1 LLPHGLQ
8 LLPSYFYVREFTND
22 SRICICN
29 GLPPGD
35 GMANFKLLIGASLLV
50 AAFGSHAGYAQ
61 VSPPAAVVGATV
73 KTGSSGLSWINNAVR
88 FNGSLNIGGRAIVVP
103 AAMRFAS
110 NAPRIIATA
119 IAFNPYIRTALTV
132 ASLISMAQI
141 EWDDVN
147 STWIKKEIVP
157 GKAIFYADDP
167 WNPVYSHGNAGS
179 ACQAYVQRWNAKKI
193 KENADYGLPAW
204 EPVSV
209 TAVLIGGAWSC
220 VGTSGIYDGATLMT
234 PLFQEIDVAEQRK
247 TPISNQ
253 EAIDKLAPFPIPND
267 LPNDLPPGIVIPVE
281 PTPIINPV
289 PDPQVNPLTRPLRQ
303 PLGEPVPVPNTD
315 PQQWKTPVIDV
326 IAAPLPDQPW
336 RVDVQ
341 PKDILKNDPSPI
353 TDPAVSNVEPTGQTQ
368 QEKTPGLCDLYPDIL
383 ACQKPNFDTPD
394 IDQIE
399 TRDASITITPDSGWG
414 AENATCPPARH
425 LPGANVDFEFTTICN
440 FMSGIRPVMIAVAW
454 LMAAMILIG
463 FKRGE

>member
-1 LLPHGLQ
+1 MLLLGWR
-8 LLPSYFYVREFTND
+8 LLPSYFCERACTND
-22 SRICICN
+22 TRLYFRH
-29 GLPPGD
+29 GLSIGD

-73 KTGSSGLSWINNAVR
+73 KTGSAGLSWINNAVR

-103 AAMRFAS
+103 AAMRFAA
-110 NAPRIIATA
+110 NAPRIIAGA
-119 IAFNPYIRTALTV
+119 IVLNPYIRTAVTV
-132 ASLISMAQI
+132 ASLLQI
-141 EWDDVN
+141 AKIKWDDLN
-147 STWIKKEIVP
+147 QTWYKEEIIP
-157 GKAIFYADDP
+157 GGIIFYSGDRALTFTHNDP
-167 WNPVYSHGNAGS
+167 WQACVQYAMSNWGFIFTGSTTVQIGDGTYVCRDDNHGVWYYIPQESDNTSQELKTILSNSEAEDLIYPLS
-179 ACQAYVQRWNAKKI
+179 
-193 KENADYGLPAW
+193 LP
-204 EPVSV
+204 
-209 TAVLIGGAWSC
+209 
-220 VGTSGIYDGATLMT
+220 D
-234 PLFQEIDVAEQRK
+234 
-247 TPISNQ
+247 
-253 EAIDKLAPFPIPND
+253 D

-281 PTPIINPV
+281 PVPIINPV
-289 PDPQVNPLTRPLRQ
+289 PDPQVNPLTRPLRE
-303 PLGEPVPVPNTD
+303 PLGEPVPVPNSD

-341 PKDILKNDPSPI
+341 PKDIVKNDPSPI

-394 IDQIE
+394 IDQIQ
-399 TRDASITITPDSGWG
+399 TTDASITITPDPGWG
-414 AENATCPPARH
+414 AENASCPPARH

>member
-1 LLPHGLQ
+1 MLPLGWR
-8 LLPSYFYVREFTND
+8 LLPSYFYGREFTND
-22 SRICICN
+22 SRLYFCH
-29 GLPPGD
+29 GLSIGD

-73 KTGSSGLSWINNAVR
+73 KTGSAGLSWINNAVR

-103 AAMRFAS
+103 AAMRFAA
-110 NAPRIIATA
+110 NAPRIIAGA
-119 IAFNPYIRTALTV
+119 IVLNPYIRTAVTI
-132 ASLISMAQI
+132 ASLLSMAKV
-141 EWDDVN
+141 EWDDQN
-147 STWIKKEIVP
+147 QTWTKRDLVEGVGIVYVI
-157 GKAIFYADDP
+157 GY
-167 WNPVYSHGNAGS
+167 GNTEEFGSPSS
-179 ACQAYVQRWNAKKI
+179 ACEYWANRQNMYQNISGFSFEVLSDSSGYYCN
-193 KENADYGLPAW
+193 
-204 EPVSV
+204 
-209 TAVLIGGAWSC
+209 TALIGGMWARVYEKQS
-220 VGTSGIYDGATLMT
+220 VIFEEKTL
-234 PLFQEIDVAEQRK
+234 
-247 TPISNQ
+247 PITNE
-253 EAIDKLAPFPIPND
+253 EAINKLHPMPFPND

-289 PDPQVNPLTRPLRQ
+289 PDPQVNPLTRPLRE
-303 PLGEPVPVPNTD
+303 PLGEPVPVPNSD

-399 TRDASITITPDSGWG
+399 TKDASITITPDSGWG
-414 AENATCPPARH
+414 AENATCPSARH

>member
-1 LLPHGLQ
+1 MLLHGLQ
-8 LLPSYFYVREFTND
+8 LLLFYFYGREFTND
-22 SRICICN
+22 SRFHLRN

-35 GMANFKLLIGASLLV
+35 GMANFKLLICASLLV

-73 KTGSSGLSWINNAVR
+73 KTGSAGLSWINNAVR
-88 FNGSLNIGGRAIVVP
+88 FNGSLNIGGRAIIVP
-103 AAMRFAS
+103 AAMRFAA
-110 NAPRIIATA
+110 NAPRIIAGA
-119 IAFNPYIRTALTV
+119 IVLNPYIRTAVTI
-132 ASLISMAQI
+132 ASLLSMAKV
-141 EWDDVN
+141 EWDDQN
-147 STWIKKEIVP
+147 QTWTKRELVEGVGTVYVIGYGNTEEFSSPSAACEYWANRQQMYENIP
-157 GKAIFYADDP
+157 GFSFEVRFNDSYRYHCYTSNMGMWATVGEK
-167 WNPVYSHGNAGS
+167 
-179 ACQAYVQRWNAKKI
+179 Q
-193 KENADYGLPAW
+193 
-204 EPVSV
+204 SV
-209 TAVLIGGAWSC
+209 TFEEK
-220 VGTSGIYDGATLMT
+220 TL
-234 PLFQEIDVAEQRK
+234 
-247 TPISNQ
+247 PITNE
-253 EAIDKLAPFPIPND
+253 EAINKLHPMPFPND

-394 IDQIE
+394 IDQIQ
-399 TRDASITITPDSGWG
+399 TTDASITITPDSGWG
-414 AENATCPPARH
+414 AENASCPPARH